1 MTSEAAAG
9 SGTAEA
15 LFRESAE
22 GLGTVHVRRLDPA
35 RDTDVVH
42 SWVREE
48 RARFWGM
55 RETSRDQVREI
66 YEHLDSLT
74 THHAFLVLLG
84 DEPVMLF
91 QTYEPAADRVSECYE
106 VEPGDIGVH
115 LMVGPAKGAP
125 RPGFT
130 AALLG
135 VLVGHVLAD
144 GDVRRIIAEPDAR
157 NTGAIERLRRTGFE
171 IGPEIVLPEVDLPE
185 VFIPEK
191 RARLAILHRETA
203 EALR

>member
-1 MTSEAAAG
+1 MTIEASAG
-9 SGTAEA
+9 PDGAES
-15 LFRESAE
+15 LYRETVE

-35 RDTDVVH
+35 RDADVVH
-42 SWVREE
+42 SWVSEE

-55 RETSRDQVREI
+55 RETSRDEVREI

-74 THHAFLVLLG
+74 THHAFLIVLG

-91 QTYEPAADRVSECYE
+91 QTYAPEADRVGECYE

-115 LMVGPAKGAP
+115 LMIGPTQGSP

-130 AALLG
+130 AAVLR

-144 GDVRRIIAEPDAR
+144 EEVRRIVAEPDVRNAR
-157 NTGAIERLRRTGFE
+157 AIERLHRTGFE
-171 IGPEIVLPEVDLPE
+171 LGPEIVLPEVDLPE
-185 VFIPEK
+185 VFLPEK
-191 RARLAILHRETA
+191 KARLAFLRRETA
-203 EALR
+203 ETLR